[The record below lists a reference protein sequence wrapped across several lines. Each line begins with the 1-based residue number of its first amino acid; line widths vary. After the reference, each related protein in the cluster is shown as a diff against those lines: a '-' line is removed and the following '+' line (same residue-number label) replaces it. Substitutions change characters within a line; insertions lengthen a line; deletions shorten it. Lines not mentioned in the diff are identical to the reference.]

1 MANLLYR
8 LGRFSYQRRRL
19 VAAIWTFVL
28 VALGVGA
35 LTLGGKTADT
45 FSIPGTESQRALDAL
60 KTELPAASG
69 ASATVVVKAP
79 AGKTLADPTVKAA
92 IGATVAKVAK
102 VPEVVAAID
111 PFTSKALSPDGGT
124 GLIS

>member
-1 MANLLYR
+1 MATLLYR

-19 VAAIWTFVL
+19 VAAVWALFLVL
-28 VALGVGA
+28 LGVGA
-35 LTLGGKTADT
+35 LTLGGKTTNT

-60 KTELPAASG
+60 AKELPAASG

-92 IGATVAKVAK
+92 VGATVAKVNQL
-102 VPEVVAAID
+102 PEVVGAVD
-111 PFTSKALSPDGGT
+111 HFTT
-124 GLIS
+124 